1 MLEQTSNK
9 KRYGKVYIRKPRSEG
24 GWYDDATKIKVISTY
39 LATGNWTL
47 TASLTKVNLATIN
60 RWKTLPQFKELMD
73 QVIIAKK
80 TETKNKLSKQVDLAL
95 QVVEDRLVN
104 GDFQWDPKTSQMVRV
119 PVKVRDAHR
128 IAVDMIDRNEILE
141 ANIAKIQNKEETSQ
155 KNALADLAAA
165 FEKFSNTVK
174 QEQNTI
180 DVTDVVEVVEEP
192 RDD

>member
-192 RDD
+192 KGD